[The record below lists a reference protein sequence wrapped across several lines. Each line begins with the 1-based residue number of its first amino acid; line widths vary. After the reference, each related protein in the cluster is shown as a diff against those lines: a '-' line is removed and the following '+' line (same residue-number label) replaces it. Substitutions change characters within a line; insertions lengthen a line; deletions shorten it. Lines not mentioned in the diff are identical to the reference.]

1 MNPHRRKSINRRRAA
16 AGVALAWL
24 CAAAPAPAPAAP
36 VKVIFDTDI
45 GSDVD
50 DAGAIAVLHTLADRG
65 EAEIVAMGVSVKG
78 PFSAPCVDAL
88 NTYYG
93 RPDIPIGA
101 LKGPGIDDG
110 SKYAKGVAAEFP
122 HDLKSVDDAPDVVA
136 VYREALA
143 KQPDGSVVLVTVG
156 FLTNVANLLDSRPDA
171 RSPLTGTELVRRKV
185 RAWVCMGGGFPA
197 GREYNVQRDAAAA
210 RKAIG
215 TWPSPIVF
223 SGFEIGGPIQTGPGL
238 KATPRGNPVRRAYEL
253 FNNLENRSS
262 WDQTAVLHA
271 VRGLDGGADSP
282 WDVHARGSVEVL
294 PDGSNRWHDTP
305 DRGHSYLI
313 RKLTPARE
321 AEVIEGLMTRPPK
334 HTAP

>member
-93 RPDIPIGA
+93 RPDIPIGV

-110 SKYAKGVAAEFP
+110 SKYAKGVAEEFP

-156 FLTNVANLLDSRPDA
+156 FLTNVASLLDSRPDA

-185 RAWVCMGGGFPA
+185 RAWVCMGGGFPE
-197 GREYNVQRDAAAA
+197 GREYNVQRDAAAS

-282 WDVHARGSVEVL
+282 WDVHANGSVEVL
-294 PDGSNRWHDTP
+294 ADGSNRWHDTP

-321 AEVIEGLMTRPPK
+321 AEVIERLMTRPPK
-334 HTAP
+334 PAKP